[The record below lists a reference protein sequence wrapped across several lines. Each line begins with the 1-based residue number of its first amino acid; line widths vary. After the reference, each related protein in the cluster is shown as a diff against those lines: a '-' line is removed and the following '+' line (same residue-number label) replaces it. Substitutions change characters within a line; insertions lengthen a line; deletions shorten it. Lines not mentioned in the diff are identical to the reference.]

1 MERSRKRK
9 SENNFGRDHRKR
21 MLYAKLGRESRKRKS
36 EVKAKVGREKRKRES
51 DEKVEN
57 SKSGEKVGR

>member
-1 MERSRKRK
+1 MERSPKRK
-9 SENNFGRDHRKR
+9 SEKNFGRDHRKR

-36 EVKAKVGREKRKRES
+36 EVKAKVGRETQKRES
-51 DEKVEN
+51 DEKVYK